1 MSIEAF
7 LERLKDEITP
17 ELGQLALDIGS
28 ATLRGEESRAQT
40 LSQCHQWLVEVALKA
55 REFAEKFDKL
65 QGNKGKDPIDEGT
78 SDQGGDNPPPPPPP
92 LPPLPLRLGGFTA
105 NPSWNQVEQ
114 MVWLVKQVGLRRVY
128 AICRAHSIMGCASY
142 GQLFVDV
149 EWRVPSAVRL
159 NMKRC
164 KEDGRWFYI
173 YANLNLV
180 SKIALLEEVGRYLSV
195 RGR

>member
-1 MSIEAF
+1 MKS
-7 LERLKDEITP
+7 RLSSGNWRLI
-17 ELGQLALDIGS
+17 LGVPHRG
-28 ATLRGEESRAQT
+28 GEESRAQT